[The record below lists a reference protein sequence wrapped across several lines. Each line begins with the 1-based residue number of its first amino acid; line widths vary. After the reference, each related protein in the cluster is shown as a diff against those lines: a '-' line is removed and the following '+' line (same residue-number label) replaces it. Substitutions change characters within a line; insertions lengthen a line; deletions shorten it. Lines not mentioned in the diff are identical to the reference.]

1 MFELRLRHANHVR
14 RYSISAVAPSGW
26 EVRCE
31 EDSTVTRQDIYV
43 DWHRV
48 ERAQA
53 SFKREAM
60 QLTERGWFVV

>member
-1 MFELRLRHANHVR
+1 MFELRLRLANHVR

-26 EVRCE
+26 EVRYE
-31 EDSTVTRQDIYV
+31 EDSTVKRHDVYA

-53 SFKREAM
+53 SFEREAM
-60 QLTERGWFVV
+60 LLTERGWFVV

>member
-1 MFELRLRHANHVR
+1 MFELQLRLANHIR
-14 RYSISAVAPSGW
+14 RYSISAVAPFGW

-31 EDSTVTRQDIYV
+31 EDATVRRRDVYA

-48 ERAQA
+48 ERAEA
-53 SFKREAM
+53 SFKREAL

>member
-1 MFELRLRHANHVR
+1 MFELLLRCNNHFR
-14 RYSISAVAPSGW
+14 RYSISAVAPFGW

-31 EDSTVTRQDIYV
+31 EDETVKRQDIYA

-53 SFKREAM
+53 LFQREAL
-60 QLTERGWFVV
+60 QLTENGWSVV